1 MSILNIL
8 PFEHPSWAFWK
19 LWAFWTSWAFWALWT
34 YYLLSSMGVL
44 NIVSIL
50 NKNKKTVQNCY
61 PLYIVVSWAFW
72 KIAIMLNIWPFE
84 HCDNFEHCDHFEHFT
99 VWTSVHHR
107 PTLPFGARQL
117 LNFRWIQFKRRTELK
132 ANWAWGKER
141 AEYCKER
148 QFQRIWNSPN
158 PFCIY
163 WTLKESTSWVRKE
176 KHTSVVIKKEFN
188 KILLFCCLA

>member
-1 MSILNIL
+1 MYRLFDASSIPIL
-8 PFEHPSWAFWK
+8 LEVWRAASQASLEHRELVEHHEHFKHPFEHPSWAFWK
-19 LWAFWTSWAFWALWT
+19 LWAFWTPWTFWALWT

-148 QFQRIWNSPN
+148 
-158 PFCIY
+158 
-163 WTLKESTSWVRKE
+163 
-176 KHTSVVIKKEFN
+176 
-188 KILLFCCLA
+188 